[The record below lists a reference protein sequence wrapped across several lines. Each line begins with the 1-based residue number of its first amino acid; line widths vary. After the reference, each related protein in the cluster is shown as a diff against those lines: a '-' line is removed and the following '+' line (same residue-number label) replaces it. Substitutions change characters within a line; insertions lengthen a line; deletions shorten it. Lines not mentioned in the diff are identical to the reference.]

1 MLGHFFGYGAI
12 VQVIALVHF
21 FKRRPDGYWL
31 WIIFFG
37 GVIGATA
44 YLLVEALPDFGAM
57 RHSMQGFSRRKRIHL
72 LEALV
77 LENPSAGNYEELGDL
92 LLDEKKYQRARE
104 CFDRALGARTDSI
117 DPFYKRGVC
126 EFELA
131 EWSAAVAD
139 LERVVRQEP
148 KYAYGRAQS
157 LLARSLAKLGR
168 AEEASTAFERLTML
182 STASESLAVTA
193 QFYFDQGRFADARET
208 VQTLLARRATMP
220 GFQRRHDRKWLR
232 LARKIKR
239 ASGRKPNTGAALP
252 AREAAAEE
260 SNVSQGR
267 ALGR

>member
-12 VQVIALVHF
+12 LQVIALVHF
-21 FKRRPDGYWL
+21 VKRRPDGYWI

-37 GVIGATA
+37 GVIGAAA

-57 RHSMQGFSRRKRIHL
+57 RHSMQGFSRRKRIGL
-72 LEALV
+72 LEGLV

-92 LLDEKKYQRARE
+92 LLDEKKYQRAKE
-104 CFDRALGARTDSI
+104 CFDRALGVRTDSI

-126 EFELA
+126 EFELGDFG
-131 EWSAAVAD
+131 AAVPD
-139 LERVVRQEP
+139 LERVVKEQP

-168 AEEASTAFERLTML
+168 VDEASAAFERLMAL
-182 STASESLAVTA
+182 STASESLAMTA

-208 VQTLLARRATMP
+208 VRNLLARRATMP
-220 GFQRRHDRKWLR
+220 GFQRRRDRKWLR

-239 ASGRKPNTGAALP
+239 ASGQKPNTGAAP
-252 AREAAAEE
+252 PVRETEAEE
-260 SNVSQGR
+260 SNIRQGR